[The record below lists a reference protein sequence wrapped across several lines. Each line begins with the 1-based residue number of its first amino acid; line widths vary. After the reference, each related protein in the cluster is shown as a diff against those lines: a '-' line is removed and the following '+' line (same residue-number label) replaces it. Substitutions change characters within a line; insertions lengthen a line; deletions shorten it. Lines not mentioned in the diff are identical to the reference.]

1 MAHLLL
7 IFLVMRIVL
16 PVFLILF
23 CARCLLA
30 GPLPLTPKEI
40 SLMLRSGYSS
50 EAVSRDLATRHFVGP
65 CDEAA
70 KKMLAEAGASPALI
84 TALTNGT
91 YAVPP
96 EETARAEEALTA
108 QSRRRAAEAEE
119 SRKFNTL
126 YQSQLARSRAAA
138 PAATIVRNKIYPVV
152 KGDLVRWHN
161 GSLVRFDDQI
171 LENKKIF
178 GLYFSAYWCGPC
190 RQFTPQLVEYYNRV
204 APQHPEF
211 ELIFV
216 SADRSPFGFQTY
228 MKDMRMP
235 WPAVDFEKV
244 AGKDEIR
251 KYAGEGI
258 PCLVLIDASGKI
270 LSHSYAEKEYR
281 GPAKVLSDLDN
292 IFARGVASLAQG
304 Q

>member
-1 MAHLLL
+1 MRVLFA
-7 IFLVMRIVL
+7 IFLA
-16 PVFLILF
+16 LF
-23 CARCLLA
+23 CGHCLSA
-30 GPLPLTPKEI
+30 GTLPLTAKDVG
-40 SLMLRSGYSS
+40 LMLRSGYSS
-50 EAVSRDLATRHFVGP
+50 EAISRDLAIRHFVGP
-65 CDEAA
+65 CDEAT

-84 TALTNGT
+84 TALANGT
-91 YAVPP
+91 YAAPP
-96 EETARAEEALTA
+96 EETARAQEALAA
-108 QSRRRAAEAEE
+108 QSRRRAAEAEQ

-126 YQSQLARSRAAA
+126 YQDQLARARASA
-138 PAATIVRNKIYPVV
+138 PAAAIVPNKIYPLV

-161 GSLVRFDDQI
+161 GSLVRFDDAT

-216 SADRSPFGFQTY
+216 SGDRSPFGFETY

-235 WPAVDFEKV
+235 WPAVDFAKV
-244 AGKDEIR
+244 AAKDEIK

-258 PCLVLIDASGKI
+258 PCLVLIDSGGKV
-270 LSHSYAEKEYR
+270 LSHSYAGKEYR

-292 IFARGVASLAQG
+292 IFARGVASLARG
-304 Q
+304 H